1 MKQTALITGASNGI
15 GLELAKIHAQ
25 KGGDV
30 VLVAR
35 SKEKLEQLAQ
45 ELTAEYGG
53 KAWVISQDLSESN
66 AAQAIFEQTEQMGI
80 QVDVLINNAG
90 FGGHGRFFE
99 RELAKEQQMIQVN
112 ITTLT
117 ELSQCN

>member
-1 MKQTALITGASNGI
+1 MKQTALVTGASNGI

-53 KAWVISQDLSESN
+53 KAWVIAQDLSESN
-66 AAQAIFEQTEQMGI
+66 AAQAIFTQTEVQGI
-80 QVDVLINNAG
+80 TVDILINNTS

-112 ITTLT
+112 ITTLI